1 MGLGT
6 FLVSSA
12 QEAVPGS
19 ADKQET
25 RIQGQAAAGHSA
37 LQAAVPGSGIRMAE
51 PTLHPGAV
59 SSSAQERPPQE
70 SWVTVRIE
78 FSVPPPQAESSSTA
92 RAGSLLCYLI
102 PADLGHKCY

>member
-19 ADKQET
+19 EDKQET
-25 RIQGQAAAGHSA
+25 RTQGQAATGHSA
-37 LQAAVPGSGIRMAE
+37 LQAAVPGSGIRKAE

-59 SSSAQERPPQE
+59 SSAAQERPLQE
-70 SWVTVRIE
+70 SWVRVRTE
-78 FSVPPPQAESSSTA
+78 FGVSPTQAESSSIHEQD
-92 RAGSLLCYLI
+92 LCSVI
-102 PADLGHKCY
+102 

>member
-19 ADKQET
+19 EDNQET
-25 RIQGQAAAGHSA
+25 RTQGQAATGHSA
-37 LQAAVPGSGIRMAE
+37 LQAAVIRKAE

-59 SSSAQERPPQE
+59 SSAAQERPLQE
-70 SWVTVRIE
+70 SWVRVRTE
-78 FSVPPPQAESSSTA
+78 FGVSPTQAESSSIHEQD
-92 RAGSLLCYLI
+92 LCSVI
-102 PADLGHKCY
+102 